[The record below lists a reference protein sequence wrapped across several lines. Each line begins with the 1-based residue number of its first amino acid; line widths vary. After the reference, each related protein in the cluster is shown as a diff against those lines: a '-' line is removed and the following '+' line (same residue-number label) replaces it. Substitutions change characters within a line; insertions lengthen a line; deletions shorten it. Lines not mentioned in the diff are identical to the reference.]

1 PVADAGRCAAHCDRP
16 PGGCGLDGGGH
27 SAWPLMAPSA
37 AWSARCAARS
47 SRRSR
52 SAVLTIVTRSWV
64 TRTGSCPRRNA
75 RSARGS
81 RRSREWPGL
90 GPRGRAD
97 LRDGDRGRDLLDHG
111 AALDGKLAASA
122 ASAGHAVKNGIAQRR
137 RHKPSAVTFR
147 RPETANAARAHG
159 YWYRRCSGCGEV
171 KRLHDNFQ
179 RRGGRRDAFGLVP
192 RMYYCKS
199 CMRARSKAAY
209 EHTKQTNTYAYLK
222 MRERV
227 ARNQKAWR
235 EANPEKYRA
244 QIQRGLA
251 KRTRRY
257 WDDPEYRRALL
268 DASTERKRLR
278 RLQAGLP
285 IRARRRG

>member
-1 PVADAGRCAAHCDRP
+1 
-16 PGGCGLDGGGH
+16 
-27 SAWPLMAPSA
+27 M
-37 AWSARCAARS
+37 
-47 SRRSR
+47 
-52 SAVLTIVTRSWV
+52 
-64 TRTGSCPRRNA
+64 
-75 RSARGS
+75 
-81 RRSREWPGL
+81 
-90 GPRGRAD
+90 
-97 LRDGDRGRDLLDHG
+97 
-111 AALDGKLAASA
+111 
-122 ASAGHAVKNGIAQRR
+122 KNGIAQRR

-147 RPETANAARAHG
+147 RPETANAAHPHG

-285 IRARRRG
+285 IRARRRGRDRPIVPLEPFARWLDEVLPMMQREDGAVGSLAKLLGVPERTLFRWRAREHKFVAVDHVDRALLAWGEPMLVVLNGTGKRTYVVGIDDLYPPREGINVLEVSPFEAPKVFAKDVAHA